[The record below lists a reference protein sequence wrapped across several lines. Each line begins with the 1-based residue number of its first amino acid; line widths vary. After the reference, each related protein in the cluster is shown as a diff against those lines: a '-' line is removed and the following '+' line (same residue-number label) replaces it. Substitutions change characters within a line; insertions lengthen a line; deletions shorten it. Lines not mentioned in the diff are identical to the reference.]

1 MRGRRPKL
9 HVPGDGLS
17 RLPVPRHLS
26 ADARREWRRV
36 TPDLARR
43 RALRRSDLAALERY
57 CTIAGAMR
65 VMRVGR
71 EYLSA
76 SAELRHLERLL
87 GLGPANRAPADDQAD
102 DELAEM
108 VR

>member
-1 MRGRRPKL
+1 
-9 HVPGDGLS
+9 
-17 RLPVPRHLS
+17 
-26 ADARREWRRV
+26 
-36 TPDLARR
+36 
-43 RALRRSDLAALERY
+43 
-57 CTIAGAMR
+57 MR